1 MGLETNLSMNG
12 TGILGKVKLMFHN
25 QVHLFNCILL
35 SLFKLQFNNIV
46 RKLLSN
52 LSNFIC

>member
-35 SLFKLQFNNIV
+35 SVFKLQFNNIV